1 MAAEPDCI
9 FCRIVAGELPATV
22 VREDERTFAF
32 MDINP
37 WSRGHVLVIPREHA
51 KDIHAIDPEDLAAV
65 HIAAQDVARRQLE
78 ALDADGVNLWNSTGK
93 VAGQVVFHFH
103 LHVIPRYA
111 DDGIGNPV
119 GRDPAVSEP
128 EQIAEAARALA

>member
-22 VREDERTFAF
+22 IREDERTLAF

-37 WSRGHVLVIPREHA
+37 WSRGHVLVIPRAHA
-51 KDIHAIDPEDLAAV
+51 ADIHAIEPDDLAAV
-65 HIAAQDVARRQLE
+65 LLAGQDVARRQLE
-78 ALDADGVNLWNSTGK
+78 VLDADGVNLFNSSGK

-111 DDGIGNPV
+111 DDAIGNPV
-119 GRDPAVSEP
+119 GRDPAIGEP